1 MLVCFLIALDLAFFE
16 KRGNIVT
23 VDEKNW
29 RLNSVVTKQKMNFVV
44 FERIK

>member
-1 MLVCFLIALDLAFFE
+1 M
-16 KRGNIVT
+16 VT

-44 FERIK
+44 FERIF